1 MESRTRLAYGPA
13 HLTLTFRYMDG
24 WVSRG
29 MENRFRGSQEKNCS
43 SFQIIIKKKLSSWSF
58 NLKNKTYVANKKK
71 FHLFLTLLQNRA
83 KIPLSES

>member
-13 HLTLTFRYMDG
+13 HLTPTFRYMDG

-29 MENRFRGSQEKNCS
+29 MENRFRGSQEKNC
-43 SFQIIIKKKLSSWSF
+43 KLLSSWSF

-71 FHLFLTLLQNRA
+71 ISFVSNFA
-83 KIPLSES
+83 AESCKNTFK